1 VVNDVSEPA
10 ARGAGQRL
18 QSLDLFRGITIAAMI
33 LVSTPGT
40 WTAVYPPLDHA
51 IWNGWTPTDLVFPF
65 LLFAMGAAVPM
76 ALGKRRTQGRAT
88 SRYVLRRVVVLFL
101 LGFALN
107 AMEAKPPVA
116 LETFRIPGVL
126 QRIAIVY
133 LAVALLADALSL
145 RAQIAVAVSA
155 LIGYW
160 IAMTRIPVPGAGA
173 GVLTPDGNLA
183 SFIDGAVFGRHMLAS
198 NFDPEGLLSTIPAI
212 ATALL
217 GTFAGTWLSRTEYC
231 HRTLWLWA
239 AGAAATAAGFL
250 WGRVFPINKT
260 LWTSS
265 FALFSAGFAA
275 QALALCHGLVEFGKG
290 RAATPFVAFGRN
302 ALPAYFLSVGLDSV
316 LSRVSIGGAPSVKA
330 LLFRLGFASWLRPCC
345 GAEAASFGY
354 AITYVALWTVV
365 FAAMYRRRIF
375 IGI

>member
-1 VVNDVSEPA
+1 
-10 ARGAGQRL
+10 
-18 QSLDLFRGITIAAMI
+18 
-33 LVSTPGT
+33 
-40 WTAVYPPLDHA
+40 
-51 IWNGWTPTDLVFPF
+51 
-65 LLFAMGAAVPM
+65 MGAAVPM
-76 ALGKRRTQGRAT
+76 ALGKRRTEGRLT
-88 SRYVLRRVVVLFL
+88 WRYVARRALILFA

-107 AMEAKPPVA
+107 AMEARPPLL

-145 RAQIAVAVSA
+145 RAQVAAAIAA
-155 LIGYW
+155 LVGYW
-160 IAMTRIPVPGAGA
+160 IAMTQIPVPGVGA

-183 SFIDGAVFGRHMLAS
+183 SFIDRMVFGRHMLAA
-198 NFDPEGLLSTIPAI
+198 NYDPEGLLSTIPAI

-217 GTFAGTWLSRTEYC
+217 GTFAGTWLARGEGR
-231 HRTLWLWA
+231 HRALWLWA
-239 AGAAATAAGFL
+239 AGAAATLAGL
-250 WGRVFPINKT
+250 AWGRAFPINKT

-275 QALALCHGLVEFGKG
+275 QALALCHGLIELGNG

-316 LSRVSIGGAPSVKA
+316 LSRVSVGGAPSVKA

-345 GAEAASFGY
+345 GVEAASFGY
-354 AITYVALWTVV
+354 AIAYVGLWTIV